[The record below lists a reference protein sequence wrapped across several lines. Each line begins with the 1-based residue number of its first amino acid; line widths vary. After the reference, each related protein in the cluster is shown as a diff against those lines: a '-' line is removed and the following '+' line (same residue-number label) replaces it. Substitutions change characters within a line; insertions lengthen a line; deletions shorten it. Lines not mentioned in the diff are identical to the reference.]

1 MPPKAGWSTPMLHVS
16 DVSRS
21 IRFYELLGFE
31 LIDTEG
37 GPASIGWARLHCEFG
52 AIMLFLAEEPV
63 EDAAVKRI
71 PFYAYTDDLPGL
83 REHLLANGV
92 NVSKIN
98 TPPYMK
104 SGEITV
110 RDPDAYVFFIGHWGD
125 AEHTDWLKRID
136 EKKKAGTFRP
146 A

>member
-16 DVSRS
+16 DISRS

-37 GPASIGWARLHCEFG
+37 GPANFYWARLHCQGG
-52 AIMLFLAEEPV
+52 AIMLLLAEEPL
-63 EDAAVKRI
+63 EDTAVKRI
-71 PFYAYTDDLPGL
+71 PFYAYTDDLAGL
-83 REHLLANGV
+83 RQHLLDNDV
-92 NVSKIN
+92 NVSTIN
-98 TPPYMK
+98 TPPYTK

-110 RDPDAYVFFIGHWGD
+110 RDPDGYVFFIAHWGE

-136 EKKKAGTFRP
+136 EKKKAGILRP
-146 A
+146 S